1 MVWRRSMKMAENEGV
16 DSSIY
21 CQIQFLLCYSA
32 FSWAELNWEIR
43 YCRQTRSHEMLI
55 HHELEPRRVCRNT
68 MDKQEKE
75 ILMPHGVFPST
86 KVNTSKRTST
96 VIQKLFVSDDPY
108 LSIPE
113 SCSVKWTRNWTLRS
127 ELQLWYK
134 LFLLVSGDPSIVE
147 SDQNYKCVPE
157 RCSIISLWPERI

>member
-1 MVWRRSMKMAENEGV
+1 MKMAENEGV

-21 CQIQFLLCYSA
+21 CQSQFLLCYSA

-55 HHELEPRRVCRNT
+55 HHELEPRCVCRNT

-127 ELQLWYK
+127 ELQLYDTNYFF
-134 LFLLVSGDPSIVE
+134 LFRAIPLSLNLTKITNVSRKDAL
-147 SDQNYKCVPE
+147 
-157 RCSIISLWPERI
+157 IISLWRTNLIL